1 MTGPGVNLFT
11 IRHMRYVLFIL
22 TAMLITGIAVS
33 AASNEIHEN
42 EKKLL
47 LDLRDEIVEDMK
59 ENLLPFWK
67 KYSVDPEDP
76 NSGFFGAITND
87 GNGIADAKKHN
98 VLFSR
103 YLWTFSAACRIL
115 ADEESHKLA
124 HRAYRYFLN
133 HFVDHEFGG
142 GYRELN
148 HDGTVVKCWH
158 EP

>member
-1 MTGPGVNLFT
+1 MTGPGVNLVT
-11 IRHMRYVLFIL
+11 IRHMRYVSFIL
-22 TAMLITGIAVS
+22 TALLIAGIADCT
-33 AASNEIHEN
+33 ATNEIHEN
-42 EKKLL
+42 ERKLL
-47 LDLRDEIVEDMK
+47 LDLRAEIVDDLK

-67 KYSVDPEDP
+67 KNSPDPDD
-76 NSGFFGAITND
+76 SGGGFLGAITNE
-87 GNGIADAKKHN
+87 GSGIADAKKHN

-103 YLWTFSAACRIL
+103 YLWTFPAACRIL